1 MRILHVIHY
10 YHEGFGYQENW
21 LAAHQ
26 LKLGHE
32 VCVVT
37 SDYYFPFPNYEATM
51 APTLGSR
58 YVGTG
63 RFTDGDIPV
72 IRKPARA
79 ASVGPPGL
87 IWFPIQ
93 QELESFRPDIIHL
106 HGATSPL
113 FFTLLRHRKRL
124 NYEVFVDSHQDVKVE
139 GKSDSA
145 VYRAYYGLWRFL
157 LHQRG
162 LKHQVARF
170 LPITQAAQTWMTDKL
185 KLADDV
191 MTISPLGVDLET
203 MKLDDAERIDFRRA
217 HRLGNRL
224 VIVNAGKQYPEKRI
238 EWVIEVAAAAKAKG
252 AEIALV
258 LVGSADEHYE
268 QQIAEA
274 LTQLNAPTIRLPFL
288 SREKLRRVY
297 AGCDVGIWPG
307 IPSNTIQEAMSCG
320 CAMILPDDDIVGH
333 LVDENGIK
341 TATNVDVAAK
351 YLVSLSQ
358 NEDQLTKAQSA
369 SIEIARRYSWSNI
382 TQDLMR
388 IYTRYST
395 QGVSRKKS

>member
-26 LKLGHE
+26 MKQGHD

-63 RFTDGDIPV
+63 RFKDGEISV

-79 ASVGPPGL
+79 ASIGPPGL
-87 IWFPIQ
+87 IWFPIRE
-93 QELESFRPDIIHL
+93 ELEAFKPDVIHL

-139 GKSDSA
+139 GKSESA
-145 VYRAYYGLWRFL
+145 LYRAYYGLWRLL

-170 LPITQAAQTWMTDKL
+170 LPITPAAQTWMTDKL
-185 KLADDV
+185 NLSDDV

-203 MKLDDAERIDFRRA
+203 MKLNESERANFRLQ
-217 HRLGNRL
+217 HGIEDRL

-238 EWVIEVAAAAKAKG
+238 EWVVEVAAAAHAKG

-258 LVGSADEHYE
+258 LVGSADAHYE
-268 QQIAEA
+268 QRIAEA
-274 LTQLNAPTIRLPFL
+274 IAVLNAPTIRLPFL
-288 SREKLRRVY
+288 DRAELRRVY
-297 AGCDVGIWPG
+297 AGSDVGIWPG
-307 IPSNTIQEAMSCG
+307 IPSNTIQEAMACG
-320 CAMILPDDDIVGH
+320 CAVILPDDDIVGH
-333 LVDENGIK
+333 LVENNGVK
-341 TATNVDVAAK
+341 TATDADVAAN
-351 YLVSLSQ
+351 YIVSLSQ
-358 NEDQLTKAQSA
+358 DPDHLNEAQSA
-369 SIEIARRYSWSNI
+369 SIEIARKYSWSNI
-382 TQDLMR
+382 TRDLMH

-395 QGVSRKKS
+395 HDTSRKKS